1 MPEDLDR
8 GLARLFAEYRDAL
21 PDPEPSA
28 NFMPR
33 VWQRIE
39 ARQNQAVG
47 FRRTARALIT
57 AAVALSFAMGAWIVT
72 EPTSSYYQNSYLE
85 LLAASDSNDGIG
97 EVEIVVPLERQQ

>member
-1 MPEDLDR
+1 MPEHLEP

-39 ARQNQAVG
+39 ARQRQTVG

-57 AAVALSFAMGAWIVT
+57 AAAAVSFAMAAWIVK
-72 EPTSSYYQNSYLE
+72 EPQSTYYQNSYLE
-85 LLAASDSNDGIG
+85 LLAASDGTDNIADA
-97 EVEIVVPLERQQ
+97 EIVGSQR

>member
-1 MPEDLDR
+1 MPEELDR

-33 VWQRIE
+33 VWERIE
-39 ARQNQAVG
+39 ARQRQAIG

-57 AAVALSFAMGAWIVT
+57 AAAALSFAMGAWIVN
-72 EPTSSYYQNSYLE
+72 EPRSTYYQNNYLE
-85 LLAASDSNDGIG
+85 LLAASDSTDGISDM
-97 EVEIVVPLERQQ
+97 EIVGQLERQR